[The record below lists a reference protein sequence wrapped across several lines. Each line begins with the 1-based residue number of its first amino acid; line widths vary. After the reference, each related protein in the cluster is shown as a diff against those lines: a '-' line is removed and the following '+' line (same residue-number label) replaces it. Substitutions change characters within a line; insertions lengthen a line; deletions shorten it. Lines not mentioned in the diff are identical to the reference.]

1 MDGLKILG
9 AEVFYANSCISQTT
23 IENNP
28 MNLGSREQSRD
39 MPCRIVE
46 QDANEGIG
54 DPKNEIVDLGSQDS
68 TNAP

>member
-1 MDGLKILG
+1 
-9 AEVFYANSCISQTT
+9 
-23 IENNP
+23 